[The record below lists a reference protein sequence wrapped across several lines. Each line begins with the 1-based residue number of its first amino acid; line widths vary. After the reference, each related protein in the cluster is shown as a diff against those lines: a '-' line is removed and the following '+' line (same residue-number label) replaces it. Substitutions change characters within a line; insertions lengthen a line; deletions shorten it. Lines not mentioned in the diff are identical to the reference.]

1 MSENAYQEAVGN
13 ATYYPGASSD
23 PVRANAP
30 YTPVTLVNAA
40 GAPSVPILG
49 VAVVA
54 GIVLWFEHMRRTRG
68 GRRRR

>member
-1 MSENAYQEAVGN
+1 MSETYYREAVGN

-30 YTPVTLVNAA
+30 YTPVTLINAA

-49 VAVVA
+49 VAIVA
-54 GIVLWFEHMRRTRG
+54 GIVLWFEHMRRKR
-68 GRRRR
+68 GRR